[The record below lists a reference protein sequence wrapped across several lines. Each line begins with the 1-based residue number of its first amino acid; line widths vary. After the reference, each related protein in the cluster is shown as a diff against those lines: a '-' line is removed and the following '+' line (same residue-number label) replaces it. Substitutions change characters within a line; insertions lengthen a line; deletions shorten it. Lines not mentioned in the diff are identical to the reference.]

1 MTLTIYVLYVC
12 KMHSLMIEYIC
23 NDRMNMLKSIKY
35 NYIQFNMYIKKDTW
49 KIEKKIK

>member
-35 NYIQFNMYIKKDTW
+35 NYIQFNMYIKKRYMEDR
-49 KIEKKIK
+49 KKN